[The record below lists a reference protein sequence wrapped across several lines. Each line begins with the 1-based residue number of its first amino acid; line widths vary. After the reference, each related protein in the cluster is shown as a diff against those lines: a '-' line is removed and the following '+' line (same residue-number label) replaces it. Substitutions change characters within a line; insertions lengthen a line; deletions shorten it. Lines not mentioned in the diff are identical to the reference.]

1 MQQSAALRRVNV
13 GCGFLYLPYYVPIT
27 TITEQLERDGA
38 KVIKTVQEKD
48 KETGLMTNIWN
59 LSTEVD
65 NPEQVQDRMRW
76 SFEGMTGSMLMN
88 MNGRP
93 PKCLRC
99 AERGHRKF
107 ECAARCRKVGHAESD
122 SCPTQSYAARMRR
135 REPADEIVMDEPED
149 VDDTTADDQ
158 PASSQSWAEQMEQM
172 NEAAPAEGEPEA
184 SSEIKPS
191 TPTPEEPTAKHAVQS
206 ATDKTKDKAQ
216 TTDDT
221 QDGEGPWTVQENRK
235 RRGCGSP
242 SRRDGKMMAAAT

>member
-93 PKCLRC
+93 PKLSLI
-99 AERGHRKF
+99 H
-107 ECAARCRKVGHAESD
+107 
-122 SCPTQSYAARMRR
+122 
-135 REPADEIVMDEPED
+135 I
-149 VDDTTADDQ
+149 
-158 PASSQSWAEQMEQM
+158 
-172 NEAAPAEGEPEA
+172 
-184 SSEIKPS
+184 
-191 TPTPEEPTAKHAVQS
+191 
-206 ATDKTKDKAQ
+206 
-216 TTDDT
+216 
-221 QDGEGPWTVQENRK
+221 
-235 RRGCGSP
+235 
-242 SRRDGKMMAAAT
+242 